1 MTDFAKDMF
10 RDVLRGDSTRPLSA
24 QRPPQ
29 ARWATVSE
37 LQGSIDLAYDPAKP
51 GKKVLIGIIDQHL
64 IGVDDDRHIMT
75 VASSRAG
82 KSVGLISNLLFYAG
96 SIFATDPKGEVA
108 RLTAAQR
115 ASMGQR
121 ILVLDPF
128 GVAGSGIKKWRASYN
143 PMRVL
148 TPNSPTFIE
157 DAGLIAES
165 LVVRDAAQKD
175 PHWDESACNFIEG
188 VIVHVAT
195 APQYAPCRNLITV
208 RSLLATALKSDA
220 LYEAM
225 TENAEALMANTATA
239 DIGSYLEGAAE
250 DFFGKTG
257 SELSGVQSTVQ
268 RHTRFLS
275 YRAFRS
281 VMQDSDFSLRDLKA
295 DPKGVSL
302 YLCFPATR
310 AEISKRWMRIF
321 VNQLIDAMER
331 EETKPAAPVLAC
343 LDEFP
348 VLGHMKQLET
358 AAALMAS
365 FDVKLW
371 TILQDWNQGKALY
384 GERWETF
391 VANAGT
397 VQFFGNTDLT
407 TTKYISERLGR
418 TPVEVARTGDVGPRE
433 REAGKSG
440 RSESIEL
447 HPLLTPD
454 EASRLFA
461 RDDRLTRQLIFRAGK
476 HPIIAQRVE
485 YYAASGPLARHV
497 ARKP

>member
-1 MTDFAKDMF
+1 MTKFSENMF
-10 RDVLRGDSTRPLSA
+10 SDILRGDSTRPLSA
-24 QRPPQ
+24 QKAPQ

-37 LQGSIDLAYDPAKP
+37 MQQSTELAFDPAKP
-51 GKKVLIGIIDQHL
+51 GRKVLIGALDQHL
-64 IGVDDDRHIMT
+64 IAVDDDRHIMT
-75 VASSRAG
+75 VAGSRAG
-82 KSVGLISNLLFYAG
+82 KSVGLVSSLLFYAG
-96 SIFATDPKGEVA
+96 SIFATDPKGELA
-108 RLTAAQR
+108 RLTASR
-115 ASMGQR
+115 RSGMGQR
-121 ILVLDPF
+121 IHVVDPF
-128 GVAGSGIKKWRASYN
+128 GVAGPNIRKWRSSYN
-143 PMRVL
+143 PIHVL
-148 TPNSPTFIE
+148 TPDSLTLIE
-157 DAGLIAES
+157 DAALIAES
-165 LVVRDAAQKD
+165 IVVRDSAQKE
-175 PHWDESACNFIEG
+175 PHWDDSACNFIEG

-195 APQYAPCRNLITV
+195 APQYEPCRNLITV
-208 RSLLATALKSDA
+208 RRLLASALKADT
-220 LYEAM
+220 LYAEM
-225 TENAEALMANTATA
+225 VENAEDLKAEASTI
-239 DIGSYLEGAAE
+239 DIGEYLQGAAE

-257 SELSGVQSTVQ
+257 NELSGVQSTVQ
-268 RHTRFLS
+268 RHTRFLD

-281 VMQDSDFSLRDLKA
+281 VMKQSDFTLRDLKA

-321 VNQLIDAMER
+321 VNQLLEAMER
-331 EETKPAAPVLAC
+331 EPAKPAAPVLAC

-358 AAALMAS
+358 ATALMAS

-391 VANAGT
+391 VGNAGT

-433 REAGKSG
+433 REAGKLG

-447 HPLLTPD
+447 YPLLTPD

-461 RDDRLTRQLIFRAGK
+461 RDDRLKRQLIFRAGK
-476 HPIIAQRVE
+476 HPMIAQRVE
-485 YYAASGPLARHV
+485 YYAVNGPLARHV
-497 ARKP
+497 PR